1 MMLGL
6 LGFVVGALLA
16 GLLVGFTC
24 ASGYRRRLHLSELA
38 YAAQRAQLDEQA
50 KTRIDELRRLQDEAG
65 QARRRYDELEAQRAA
80 LEMSCREQAATIERE
95 RQDLRQQMSVAQE
108 QVSMFKLDLR
118 DQATPLLRESGQL
131 RKMAHTFERWH
142 EDMISLMDQNRNMH
156 AKNQEFGSIVKN
168 VIILALNASIEAA
181 RAGEAGRGFAVVAD
195 EVRKLADQSEELSKD
210 YSRSLHMN
218 DLTTTSTFQDIQAA
232 GKLMMAALR
241 TLDALVQ
248 QLHQR
253 LD

>member
-1 MMLGL
+1 MMAGWLGL
-6 LGFVVGALLA
+6 LLGAMLAAVVVGLSDAYRHKRALRQMDA
-16 GLLVGFTC
+16 ETQ
-24 ASGYRRRLHLSELA
+24 RLRAKLEEQ
-38 YAAQRAQLDEQA
+38 QRANRIQTQRQQEDLD
-50 KTRIDELRRLQDEAG
+50 LS
-65 QARRRYDELEAQRAA
+65 RRRYDALQEQANAQETRFRDQASALDQERQSMRKDLLEAQEKIAA
-80 LEMSCREQAATIERE
+80 FKADLHAQA
-95 RQDLRQQMSVAQE
+95 M
-108 QVSMFKLDLR
+108 
-118 DQATPLLRESGQL
+118 PLVRESEQL
-131 RKMAHTFERWH
+131 RKMAHIFERWH

-218 DLTTTSTFQDIQAA
+218 DLTTTSTFQDIQAG
-232 GKLMMAALR
+232 GKMMMAALS
-241 TLDALVQ
+241 TLEALVHQLQ
-248 QLHQR
+248 QK

>member
-1 MMLGL
+1 MMLGV
-6 LGFVVGALLA
+6 LGFVLGAALA
-16 GLLVGFTC
+16 ALLVGFSD
-24 ASGYRRRLHLSELA
+24 AARYRRRLRCFEDEQA
-38 YAAQRAQLDEQA
+38 VQRAQMEAQA
-50 KTRIDELRRLQDEAG
+50 QARLVQLRRLQDEAD
-65 QARRRYDELEAQRAA
+65 QARRRHDELESQRISM
-80 LEMSCREQAATIERE
+80 EVSCREQAAALERE
-95 RQDLRQQMSVAQE
+95 RQDLRQQMSIAQE
-108 QVSMFKLDLR
+108 QVDSFKLDLR
-118 DQATPLLRESGQL
+118 DQAAPLLRESGQL

-181 RAGEAGRGFAVVAD
+181 RAGETGRGFAVVAD

-218 DLTTTSTFQDIQAA
+218 DLTTTSTFQDIQAG
-232 GKLMMAALR
+232 GKMMMAALS